1 MSTDHRAA
9 ARRQLRRLLT
19 AVLVAVRV
27 CAPAFAAPGPPGRNA
42 DQNLRARQEDQ
53 QRRQRDRQKDVFL
66 QKGRQ
71 ASRDTS
77 LPDETPSFP
86 IKNLVLTGDSAAR
99 FPWAQAMLDAYAGR
113 NIGAKGLTLIVKR
126 LTAAFIDCGY
136 ITTLVTVPEQD
147 LSSGTVTLVLVPGR
161 IGAFRFA
168 ADGVA
173 GNWRTAFPVRPGDIL
188 NLRDL
193 EQGLEQL
200 KRVPSQDGVTMQIVP
215 GEKSGESDIVI
226 SLPAAKRWR
235 QTTRID
241 DSGIAPTGKIWILA
255 GLEIDNPLGANDI
268 FTYSVGGDGDRKG
281 RRLGTRG
288 TMIGYSLP
296 FGNNTLEF
304 NHYDHHPHQT
314 LDIASLSLRYSQDIE
329 YNVVKLS
336 RLLSRDQTS
345 KTNLEAKLV
354 FYRYRSYLEDIEL
367 TPTRQNATAFQLGL
381 SQRRYVGDAILDIL
395 VAHRFGVPWFGA
407 QDDPAAAPTTRYG
420 MWVADIGYTAPVIVA
435 GTAGRYSLAFYGQLT
450 RDQTYS
456 SEFIGIGSRFTVRGF
471 DGEQTLAAE
480 SGWYLRNEL
489 ALPLAAPGKEAYL
502 GLDCGAVYGPSA
514 KYLPGKFL
522 AGAVLGLRGDFR
534 NGNYDIFVGWPLK
547 KPAGFPT
554 AGATYGF
561 RIDYRL

>member
-19 AVLVAVRV
+19 AVLVAVSV
-27 CAPAFAAPGPPGRNA
+27 CATAFAAPVPPVSND

-86 IKNLVLTGDSAAR
+86 IKNLVLAGDSAAR

-113 NIGAKGLTLIVKR
+113 SIGAKGLALIVKR

-241 DSGIAPTGKIWILA
+241 DSGIAPTGKYGYWR
-255 GLEIDNPLGANDI
+255 DWKS
-268 FTYSVGGDGDRKG
+268 T
-281 RRLGTRG
+281 TR
-288 TMIGYSLP
+288 S
-296 FGNNTLEF
+296 
-304 NHYDHHPHQT
+304 
-314 LDIASLSLRYSQDIE
+314 
-329 YNVVKLS
+329 
-336 RLLSRDQTS
+336 
-345 KTNLEAKLV
+345 
-354 FYRYRSYLEDIEL
+354 
-367 TPTRQNATAFQLGL
+367 
-381 SQRRYVGDAILDIL
+381 
-395 VAHRFGVPWFGA
+395 
-407 QDDPAAAPTTRYG
+407 APTTFSP
-420 MWVADIGYTAPVIVA
+420 T
-435 GTAGRYSLAFYGQLT
+435 
-450 RDQTYS
+450 
-456 SEFIGIGSRFTVRGF
+456 
-471 DGEQTLAAE
+471 
-480 SGWYLRNEL
+480 
-489 ALPLAAPGKEAYL
+489 
-502 GLDCGAVYGPSA
+502 PSA
-514 KYLPGKFL
+514 AMATAKA
-522 AGAVLGLRGDFR
+522 AGWEPAVQ
-534 NGNYDIFVGWPLK
+534 
-547 KPAGFPT
+547 
-554 AGATYGF
+554 
-561 RIDYRL
+561 